1 MARHPTPE
9 ERLLRAVL
17 LSDVGGGDITSHAI
31 IPRKQQLRAEVLA
44 KAPGVLA
51 GVGLA
56 HRILTSLHRG
66 IRVRVRWLDGQP
78 VRPGDV
84 IMTVD
89 GPARE
94 ILAAERT
101 ALNVLSHLSGIA
113 TLTNA
118 FVRRVRPL
126 PARILD
132 TRKTLPGLHTLQKF
146 AVRMGGGTNHR
157 MGLHDAVLIKTNHLK
172 IARRPSQSWTDVI
185 REALRQARE
194 RYPKQLLEIEV
205 RNLVEFRAALRC
217 GPDVIML
224 DNWPLRTIRRA
235 VQIRNHE
242 SARLPLL
249 EVSGGVTL
257 DNVRAIAKTGVDR
270 ISIGRLTHSAPALD
284 IALHVIDEAGG
295 SPARRGKRRISR

>member
-1 MARHPTPE
+1 MAPRPTPE

-17 LSDVGGGDITSHAI
+17 LSDVGSGDITSRAV
-31 IPRKQQLRAEVLA
+31 IPAKQRLRAEVVA
-44 KAPGVLA
+44 KSPGVLA

-56 HRILTSLHRG
+56 HRILVSLHRN
-66 IRVRVRWLDGQP
+66 IRCRVRRLDGQP
-78 VRPGDV
+78 VRSGDV
-84 IMTVD
+84 IMSVD

-113 TLTNA
+113 TLTHE

-126 PARILD
+126 PAQVLD
-132 TRKTLPGLHTLQKF
+132 TRKTLPGLHALQKF
-146 AVRMGGGTNHR
+146 AVRMGGGSNHR

-172 IARRPSQSWTDVI
+172 IARRSSQSWPDVI
-185 REALRQARE
+185 REALQQARE
-194 RYPKQLLEIEV
+194 RYPKTMLEIEV

-217 GPDVIML
+217 APDVIML
-224 DNWPLRTIRRA
+224 DNWPVRTIHRA
-235 VQIRNHE
+235 VQIRNAE
-242 SARLPLL
+242 PARLSLL

-284 IALHVIDEAGG
+284 VALRVVEGANRPPVA
-295 SPARRGKRRISR
+295 SKRRI